1 MRFQPGD
8 GDVDKPAADND
19 IYREGKGSLY
29 EGGVRVVA
37 LAHWPDRLQ
46 KSVVTSMFHVTD
58 MYPTLLKL
66 AGGKPEQP
74 KKLDGFDVWGSI
86 TASSV
91 NPRREMLINVED
103 VRGAI
108 RVGEWKLIARA
119 TLPSRIELFNIA
131 NDPGETTNQA
141 ETYPDRVRELY
152 GKLNDY
158 AYDMAPAGYLI
169 EESSKGKRGEAL
181 ISRGQNAPRR

>member
-1 MRFQPGD
+1 L
-8 GDVDKPAADND
+8 K
-19 IYREGKGSLY
+19 
-29 EGGVRVVA
+29 
-37 LAHWPDRLQ
+37 
-46 KSVVTSMFHVTD
+46 KSVVTSMIHVTD

-66 AGGKPEQP
+66 AGGKREQP

-86 TASSV
+86 TALSL

-119 TLPSRIELFNIA
+119 TLPSRIELFNIP

-152 GKLNDY
+152 GKLNGY
-158 AYDMAPAGYLI
+158 AYDMAPAGHLV
-169 EESSKGKRGEAL
+169 EESSKGKRGEAP
-181 ISRGQNAPRR
+181 IYWGQNAPRR